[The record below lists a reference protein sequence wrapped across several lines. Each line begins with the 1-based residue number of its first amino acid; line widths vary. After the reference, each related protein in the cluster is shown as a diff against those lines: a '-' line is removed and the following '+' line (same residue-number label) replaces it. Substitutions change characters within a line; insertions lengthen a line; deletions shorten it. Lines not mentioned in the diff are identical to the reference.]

1 MKKLIKNTVNSIRAN
16 AIRLAATYRSG
27 EGYIDTAV
35 KILIAVV
42 LGALLWQDGLLQLF
56 HYIEA
61 NRTVCLCALNSVGR
75 DCLKRFFEADIY
87 YDKPRLVQLG
97 EQIGA
102 CAVSDPSADVDMVTH
117 FYIVAASG
125 LIESWLTGELDKS
138 PEEIVSFLDVI
149 IHDHVRG
156 AAFRLGTSDRLI

>member
-1 MKKLIKNTVNSIRAN
+1 MKL
-16 AIRLAATYRSG
+16 
-27 EGYIDTAV
+27 TAQSV
-35 KILIAVV
+35 SAHSTLSAGIVSSAFLRRIYTTINHAV
-42 LGALLWQDGLLQLF
+42 
-56 HYIEA
+56 
-61 NRTVCLCALNSVGR
+61 
-75 DCLKRFFEADIY
+75 
-87 YDKPRLVQLG
+87 VQLG

>member
-1 MKKLIKNTVNSIRAN
+1 
-16 AIRLAATYRSG
+16 
-27 EGYIDTAV
+27 
-35 KILIAVV
+35 
-42 LGALLWQDGLLQLF
+42 
-56 HYIEA
+56 
-61 NRTVCLCALNSVGR
+61 
-75 DCLKRFFEADIY
+75 
-87 YDKPRLVQLG
+87 
-97 EQIGA
+97 
-102 CAVSDPSADVDMVTH
+102 MVTH

>member
-1 MKKLIKNTVNSIRAN
+1 M
-16 AIRLAATYRSG
+16 
-27 EGYIDTAV
+27 
-35 KILIAVV
+35 
-42 LGALLWQDGLLQLF
+42 QLF

-61 NRTVCLCALNSVGR
+61 NRAVCLCALNSVGR
-75 DCLKRFFEADIY
+75 DYLKRFFETDIY
-87 YDKPRLVQLG
+87 TTINHAVVQLG